1 MIKELPLSRIK
12 SIFLSLIVLL
22 GFAPGL
28 AAAMPSRIDLFV
40 GDSRVVDAE
49 TTRIAVGNGKLVS
62 ATLVS
67 AGQFVLIGHAPGD
80 TVVQLWLR
88 DGSQRRLDVRVTAID
103 LQATLAE
110 IQRLLAEVPGA
121 SARIAGGR
129 ILLEGEIVDARPR
142 ARVSEVVKLFPEML
156 VDLTSKPS
164 SETLVHV
171 DVKIVEFRQGQF
183 RELGIRW
190 RDDVSG
196 PSAGVIADFVTND
209 RFRFVSP
216 DTPADPQVFDS
227 IPGHTAAKAYLGIAT
242 TLESRLRL
250 LEQSGEALT
259 VAEPRL
265 SCRSGGHARFV
276 AGGEIPV
283 PVVNSVGST
292 DVEFREYGVILDIKP
307 VVDTP
312 GVVMLRVETEI
323 SQVDNAQRVAGIPGL
338 LKRRSTTDIDLRHGD
353 TVVIAGLMQRQRSR
367 DTEGL
372 PGVSRLPAV
381 GRLFGVK
388 GQRQEESEVVIFLT
402 PRLESASARSSD
414 DVERLRRAQ
423 ERIDSLDGPSPR
435 KAPERPAAGR
445 SSELKGV

>member
-1 MIKELPLSRIK
+1 MITGLALFRTRAIWMA
-12 SIFLSLIVLL
+12 LIVL
-22 GFAPGL
+22 FAC
-28 AAAMPSRIDLFV
+28 AAQSSAAIPARIDLFV

-88 DGSQRRLDVRVTAID
+88 DGTQRRLDVRVTAID
-103 LQATLAE
+103 LQATLSE
-110 IQRLLAEVPGA
+110 IQRLLADVPGA
-121 SARIAGGR
+121 SARVAGGR
-129 ILLEGEIVDARPR
+129 ILLEGEIVDARTR

-164 SETLVHV
+164 AETLVHV

-190 RDDVSG
+190 RDDISG

-216 DTPADPQVFDS
+216 DTPAEPQAFDV
-227 IPGHTAAKAYLGIAT
+227 IPGHTPAKAYLGIAT

-283 PVVNSVGST
+283 PVVTSVGST

-312 GVVMLRVETEI
+312 GIVMLRVETEI

-338 LKRRSTTDIDLRHGD
+338 LKRRSTTDIDLKHGD

-367 DTEGL
+367 DSEGL

-402 PRLESASARSSD
+402 PRLESAIARGKD
-414 DVERLRRAQ
+414 DAERLRRAQ
-423 ERIDSLDGPSPR
+423 ERIDSISPSSP
-435 KAPERPAAGR
+435 KTTERPAPAR
-445 SSELKGV
+445 SPELKGV